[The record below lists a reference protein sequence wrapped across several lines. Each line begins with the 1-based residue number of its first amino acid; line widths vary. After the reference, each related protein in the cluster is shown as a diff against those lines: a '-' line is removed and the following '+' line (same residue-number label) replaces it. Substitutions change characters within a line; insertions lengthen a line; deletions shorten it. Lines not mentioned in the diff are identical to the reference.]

1 MKFELTD
8 TYDMRRK
15 YIAHKEYCFGNNSVG
30 LIPLSLFETFERH
43 WDAIMVAAKLL
54 GYDYIAFQDFPKNNV
69 GRVRFIHWQKGV
81 IIEFYIRTKETWT
94 KFLDG
99 IWIEYQVSRE
109 PWQKFEY
116 DNDIMKCIRHL
127 QRLL

>member
-1 MKFELTD
+1 
-8 TYDMRRK
+8 
-15 YIAHKEYCFGNNSVG
+15 
-30 LIPLSLFETFERH
+30 
-43 WDAIMVAAKLL
+43 MVAAKLL